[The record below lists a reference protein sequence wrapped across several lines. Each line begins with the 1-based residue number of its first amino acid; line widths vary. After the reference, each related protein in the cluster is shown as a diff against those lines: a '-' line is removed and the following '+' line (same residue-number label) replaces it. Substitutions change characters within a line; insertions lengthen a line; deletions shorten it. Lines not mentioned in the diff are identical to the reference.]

1 MSRDFVLFL
10 CLALCFLTLLFA
22 MMRYQPDPT
31 YLIMGSGLG
40 VVLALGLYVFLSI
53 SRSSSL
59 TCSLLIQPKIIHQL
73 PPLLVSQFKQRF

>member
-22 MMRYQPDPT
+22 MMRYQPDLT

-40 VVLALGLYVFLSI
+40 VVLALGLYVFFEVRKSI
-53 SRSSSL
+53 
-59 TCSLLIQPKIIHQL
+59 QL
-73 PPLLVSQFKQRF
+73 CMTKPTK

>member
-22 MMRYQPDPT
+22 IMLYQPDPT

-40 VVLALGLYVFLSI
+40 VVLALGLYVFFEVRKSI
-53 SRSSSL
+53 
-59 TCSLLIQPKIIHQL
+59 QL
-73 PPLLVSQFKQRF
+73 CMTKPTK